1 MSLPQTVPKSEP
13 VKTKPLIRAPYP
25 PSIITLQNL
34 LHKQKLK
41 LVDLFKKA
49 DRSRTMKFKRV
60 DFLRIIQEVGGK
72 TLILSSCWFWWLWVS
87 VDSWRLSGHKSLNFS
102 WQDFRD
108 GLPLLPSRV
117 ERVTGQAH
125 LAWYQGYQDR
135 SRVHSLPFLAYGSAL
150 TTASQWPSR
159 SHS

>member
-1 MSLPQTVPKSEP
+1 MLDVFPQTAPKSEP
-13 VKTKPLIRAPYP
+13 VKTTPLIRAPYP

-72 TLILSSCWFWWLWVS
+72 TL
-87 VDSWRLSGHKSLNFS
+87 
-102 WQDFRD
+102 
-108 GLPLLPSRV
+108 
-117 ERVTGQAH
+117 
-125 LAWYQGYQDR
+125 
-135 SRVHSLPFLAYGSAL
+135 HSLVVDFGGFESLLSPG
-150 TTASQWPSR
+150 
-159 SHS
+159 